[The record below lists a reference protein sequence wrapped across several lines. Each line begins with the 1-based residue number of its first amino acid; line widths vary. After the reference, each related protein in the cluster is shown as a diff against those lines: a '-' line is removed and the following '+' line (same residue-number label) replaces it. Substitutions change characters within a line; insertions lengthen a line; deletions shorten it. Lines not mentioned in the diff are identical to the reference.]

1 MKKLILLILFIS
13 SFAQAQFSIN
23 GTLTNSL
30 DKDWVILYKIEG
42 ATQQFVQNTTIKKDT
57 LLIEG
62 KKKAINI
69 FRFELPATAKAGTY
83 RVRYRTRGISFVD
96 FIFNQEDVS
105 FTFHPD
111 YPEQA
116 ILFSKSREN
125 IIYKNYLKDISKQ
138 QQKLDSLQVTAIRNP
153 KLDLKKSYKAALLK
167 INNAQQAYL
176 ESTQKLYI
184 YPFVKASF
192 RVNPPELKTNV
203 KEYMS
208 AILDTFFDHI
218 EFSNET
224 LINSSFLVDRITDY
238 IFYINYSEDETTQQS
253 LYKSALETVF
263 TKIEDSVFKKYIIE
277 FLIGQFEEANNLE
290 MIDFLFKNY
299 YNTLPKSMQN
309 DKFKTEKLKLLAT
322 AIGSIAP
329 DFSWIEN
336 GKEFQLSNL
345 NEANNYVLVF
355 WSTGCSHCLKEI
367 PELHKFLQGKKD
379 IKVIAFA
386 MERNDLDWEKMKI
399 TLPNWHHVLGLNK
412 WENKTAKEYNINA
425 TPTYFVL
432 DSTKK
437 IIANPIALK
446 DLETLINQ
454 L

>member
-30 DKDWVILYKIEG
+30 DTDWVILYKIKG

-138 QQKLDSLQVTAIRNP
+138 QQKLDSLQIKAIEN
-153 KLDLKKSYKAALLK
+153 LETDL
-167 INNAQQAYL
+167 NQAYKTAL
-176 ESTQKLYI
+176 KRINSIQEKYIESTKNMYV
-184 YPFVKASF
+184 YPFIKASL
-192 RVNPPELKTNV
+192 RVNSAEIKTNLQDYMYAV
-203 KEYMS
+203 KN
-208 AILDTFFDHI
+208 TFFDHI
-218 EFSNET
+218 KFSNET

-290 MIDFLFKNY
+290 MIDFLFENY

-345 NEANNYVLVF
+345 NEVNNYVLVF

-412 WENKTAKEYNINA
+412 WNNKTARIYNINT

-432 DSTKK
+432 DSNKK

-446 DLETLINQ
+446 DLETLIKQ

>member
-57 LLIEG
+57 LLIDG

-69 FRFELPATAKAGTY
+69 FKFELAATAKAGTY

-96 FIFNQEDVS
+96 FIFNKEDVS

-138 QQKLDSLQVTAIRNP
+138 QQKLDSLQIKDIKN
-153 KLDLKKSYKAALLK
+153 LEIDLKKAYKTALKRINSIQEKYLK
-167 INNAQQAYL
+167 
-176 ESTQKLYI
+176 STKNMYI
-184 YPFVKASF
+184 YPFIKASL
-192 RVNPPELKTNV
+192 RVNSVEIKANLQDYMYAV
-203 KEYMS
+203 KN
-208 AILDTFFDHI
+208 TFFDHI
-218 EFSNET
+218 DFSNET

-238 IFYINYSEDETTQQS
+238 IFYINYSDNAETQQR
-253 LYKSALETVF
+253 LYKTAVETVF
-263 TKIEDSVFKKYIIE
+263 IKVENIVFKKNIIE
-277 FLIGQFEEANNLE
+277 FLIEKFEENNNFR
-290 MIDFLFKNY
+290 MIDFLFENY

-345 NEANNYVLVF
+345 NEVNNYVLVF

-386 MERNDLDWEKMKI
+386 MERNDLDWEKIKI

-412 WENKTAKEYNINA
+412 WNNKTARIYNINT

-432 DSTKK
+432 NSNKK

-446 DLETLINQ
+446 DLETLIKQ

>member
-57 LLIEG
+57 LLIDGE
-62 KKKAINI
+62 KKAINI
-69 FRFELPATAKAGTY
+69 FKFELPTTTKAGTY
-83 RVRYRTRGISFVD
+83 RVSYRTSGISFVD
-96 FIFNQEDVS
+96 FIFNKEDVS

-111 YPEQA
+111 YPQQA

-138 QQKLDSLQVTAIRNP
+138 QQKLDSLQIKAIEN
-153 KLDLKKSYKAALLK
+153 LETDL
-167 INNAQQAYL
+167 NQAYKTAL
-176 ESTQKLYI
+176 KRINSIQEKYIESTKNMYV
-184 YPFVKASF
+184 YPFIKASL
-192 RVNPPELKTNV
+192 RVNSAEIKTNLQDYMYAV
-203 KEYMS
+203 KN
-208 AILDTFFDHI
+208 TFFDHI
-218 EFSNET
+218 KFSNET

-290 MIDFLFKNY
+290 MIDFLFENY

-345 NEANNYVLVF
+345 NEVNNYVLVF

-412 WENKTAKEYNINA
+412 WNNKTARIYNINT

-432 DSTKK
+432 DSNKK

-446 DLETLINQ
+446 DLETLIKQ

>member
-57 LLIEG
+57 LLIDG

-69 FRFELPATAKAGTY
+69 FKFELPATAKAGTY

-96 FIFNQEDVS
+96 FIFNKEDVS

-125 IIYKNYLKDISKQ
+125 IIYKNYLKDIFKQ
-138 QQKLDSLQVTAIRNP
+138 QQKLDSLQIKAIEY
-153 KLDLKKSYKAALLK
+153 LETDL
-167 INNAQQAYL
+167 NQAYKTAL
-176 ESTQKLYI
+176 KRINSIQEKYIESAKNMYV
-184 YPFVKASF
+184 YPFIKASL
-192 RVNPPELKTNV
+192 RVNSVEIKTNLQDYMYMV
-203 KEYMS
+203 KN
-208 AILDTFFDHI
+208 TFFDHI
-218 EFSNET
+218 DFSNET

-290 MIDFLFKNY
+290 MIDFLFENY

-345 NEANNYVLVF
+345 NEVNNYVLVF

-386 MERNDLDWEKMKI
+386 MERNDLDWEKIKI

-412 WENKTAKEYNINA
+412 WNNKTAKTYNINT

-432 DSTKK
+432 DSNKK

-446 DLETLINQ
+446 DLETLIKQ

>member
-30 DKDWVILYKIEG
+30 DTDWVILYKIEG

-69 FRFELPATAKAGTY
+69 FKFELPATAKAGTY

-96 FIFNQEDVS
+96 FIFNKEDVS

-125 IIYKNYLKDISKQ
+125 IIYKNYLKDIFKQ
-138 QQKLDSLQVTAIRNP
+138 QQKLDSLQIKAIEY
-153 KLDLKKSYKAALLK
+153 LETDL
-167 INNAQQAYL
+167 NQAYKTAL
-176 ESTQKLYI
+176 KRINSIQEKYIESTKNMYVK
-184 YPFVKASF
+184 PFIKASL
-192 RVNPPELKTNV
+192 RVNSVEIKTNLQDYMYVV
-203 KEYMS
+203 KN
-208 AILDTFFDHI
+208 TFFDHI
-218 EFSNET
+218 DFSNET

-263 TKIEDSVFKKYIIE
+263 SKIEDSVFKKYIIE
-277 FLIGQFEEANNLE
+277 FLIEKFEENNNFR

-299 YNTLPKSMQN
+299 YDALPKSLQN
-309 DKFKTEKLKLLAT
+309 ATFKTEKVKLLAT

-329 DFSWIEN
+329 NFSWEEH
-336 GKEFQLSNL
+336 GKDFQLSTL
-345 NEANNYVLVF
+345 NEAKNYLLVF

-367 PELHKFLQGKKD
+367 PELYTFLQDKKNL
-379 IKVIAFA
+379 KVIAFA
-386 MERNDLDWEKMKI
+386 MENNEARWKSLKT

-432 DSTKK
+432 DSNKK
-437 IIANPIALK
+437 IIANPIAIK
-446 DLETLINQ
+446 DLETFIKQ

>member
-1 MKKLILLILFIS
+1 MKKIILLILFIS
-13 SFAQAQFSIN
+13 SFAQAQFSIS

-30 DKDWVILYKIEG
+30 DTDWVILYKIEG

-69 FRFELPATAKAGTY
+69 FKFELPTTTKAGTY
-83 RVRYRTRGISFVD
+83 RISYRTSGISFVD
-96 FIFNQEDVS
+96 FIFNKEDVS

-111 YPEQA
+111 YPQQA
-116 ILFSKSREN
+116 ILFSKSKEN

-138 QQKLDSLQVTAIRNP
+138 QQKLDSLQIKAIKNL
-153 KLDLKKSYKAALLK
+153 KIDLKKAYNTTLKK
-167 INNAQQAYL
+167 INSIQEKYL
-176 ESTQKLYI
+176 ESTKNMYV
-184 YPFVKASF
+184 YPFIKASL
-192 RVNPPELKTNV
+192 RANSTEIKTNLQDYLYAV
-203 KEYMS
+203 KN
-208 AILDTFFDHI
+208 TFFDHI

-224 LINSSFLVDRITDY
+224 LINSSFLVDKITDY
-238 IFYINYSEDETTQQS
+238 IFYMNYSENAETQQK
-253 LYKSALETVF
+253 LYKTAVENVF
-263 TKIEDSVFKKYIIE
+263 IKVKNIVFKKNIIE

-290 MIDFLFKNY
+290 MIDVLFENY
-299 YNTLPKSMQN
+299 YNTLPKSIQN

-322 AIGSIAP
+322 TIGSIAP
-329 DFSWIEN
+329 DFSWIKN
-336 GKEFQLSNL
+336 DKEFQLSAL
-345 NEANNYVLVF
+345 DEAKNYVLVF

-367 PELHKFLQGKKD
+367 PELHSFLQGKKD

-386 MERNDLDWEKMKI
+386 MERNDLDWGKIKI

-412 WENKTAKEYNINA
+412 WNNKTARIYNINT

-432 DSTKK
+432 NSNKK

-446 DLETLINQ
+446 DLETIIKQ

>member
-23 GTLTNSL
+23 CTLTNSL

-57 LLIEG
+57 LLIDG

-69 FRFELPATAKAGTY
+69 FKFELPATAKAGTY

-96 FIFNQEDVS
+96 FIFNKEDVS

-138 QQKLDSLQVTAIRNP
+138 QQKLDSLQIKAIEN
-153 KLDLKKSYKAALLK
+153 LETDL
-167 INNAQQAYL
+167 NQAYKTAL
-176 ESTQKLYI
+176 KRINSIQEKYIESTKNMYVYTFI
-184 YPFVKASF
+184 KASL
-192 RVNPPELKTNV
+192 RVNSAEIKTNLQDYMYAV
-203 KEYMS
+203 KN
-208 AILDTFFDHI
+208 TFFDHI
-218 EFSNET
+218 KFSNET

-290 MIDFLFKNY
+290 MIDFLFENY

-345 NEANNYVLVF
+345 NEVNNYVLVF

-386 MERNDLDWEKMKI
+386 MERNDLDWEKMKF

-412 WENKTAKEYNINA
+412 WNNKTARIYNINT

-432 DSTKK
+432 DSNKK

-446 DLETLINQ
+446 DLETLIKQ

>member
-57 LLIEG
+57 LLIDG

-69 FRFELPATAKAGTY
+69 FKFELAATAKAGTY

-125 IIYKNYLKDISKQ
+125 IIYKNYLKDIFKQ
-138 QQKLDSLQVTAIRNP
+138 QQKLDSLQIKAIEY
-153 KLDLKKSYKAALLK
+153 LETDL
-167 INNAQQAYL
+167 NQAYKTAL
-176 ESTQKLYI
+176 KRINSIQEKYIESTKNMYVK
-184 YPFVKASF
+184 PFIKASL
-192 RVNPPELKTNV
+192 RVNSVEIKTNLQDYMYVV
-203 KEYMS
+203 KN
-208 AILDTFFDHI
+208 TFFDHI
-218 EFSNET
+218 DFSNET

-263 TKIEDSVFKKYIIE
+263 SKIEDSVFKKYIIE
-277 FLIGQFEEANNLE
+277 FLIEKFEENNNFR

-299 YNTLPKSMQN
+299 YDALPKSLQN
-309 DKFKTEKLKLLAT
+309 ATFKTEKVKLLAT

-329 DFSWIEN
+329 NFSWEEH
-336 GKEFQLSNL
+336 GKDFQLSTL
-345 NEANNYVLVF
+345 NEAKNYLLVF

-367 PELHKFLQGKKD
+367 PELYTFLQDKKNL
-379 IKVIAFA
+379 KVIAFA
-386 MERNDLDWEKMKI
+386 MENNEARWKSLKT

-432 DSTKK
+432 DSNKK
-437 IIANPIALK
+437 IIANPIAIK
-446 DLETLINQ
+446 DLETFIKQ

>member
-30 DKDWVILYKIEG
+30 DTDWVILYKIEG

-62 KKKAINI
+62 KKKAIDI
-69 FRFELPATAKAGTY
+69 VKFELPATAKVGTY
-83 RVRYRTRGISFVD
+83 RISYRTSGISFVD
-96 FIFNQEDVS
+96 FVFNKEDVS

-111 YPEQA
+111 YPQQA

-138 QQKLDSLQVTAIRNP
+138 QQKLDSLQIEAIKNFEI
-153 KLDLKKSYKAALLK
+153 DLKKAYKTTLK
-167 INNAQQAYL
+167 RINSIQEKYL
-176 ESTQKLYI
+176 EHTKNMYVYSFIKASLRANSAEIKTNREDYI
-184 YPFVKASF
+184 YTVK
-192 RVNPPELKTNV
+192 N
-203 KEYMS
+203 
-208 AILDTFFDHI
+208 TFFEHI
-218 EFSNET
+218 DFSNKT
-224 LINSSFLVDRITDY
+224 LKNSSFLTDRITDY
-238 IFYINYSEDETTQQS
+238 IFYMNYSENAETQQK
-253 LYKSALETVF
+253 LYKTAVENVF
-263 TKIEDSVFKKYIIE
+263 IKVKNIVFKKNIIE

-386 MERNDLDWEKMKI
+386 MEKNDLDWGKMKI

-412 WENKTAKEYNINA
+412 WNNKTTKTYNINT

-432 DSTKK
+432 DSNKK
-437 IIANPIALK
+437 IIAKPIALK
-446 DLETLINQ
+446 DLETIIKQ

>member
-57 LLIEG
+57 LLIDG

-69 FRFELPATAKAGTY
+69 FKFELPATAKAGTY

-96 FIFNQEDVS
+96 FIFNKEDVS

-125 IIYKNYLKDISKQ
+125 IIYKNYLKDIFKQ
-138 QQKLDSLQVTAIRNP
+138 QQKLDSLQIKAIEY
-153 KLDLKKSYKAALLK
+153 LETDL
-167 INNAQQAYL
+167 NQAYKTAL
-176 ESTQKLYI
+176 KRINSIQEKYIESAKNMYV
-184 YPFVKASF
+184 YPFIKASL
-192 RVNPPELKTNV
+192 RVNSVEIKTNLQDYMYMV
-203 KEYMS
+203 KN
-208 AILDTFFDHI
+208 TFFDHI
-218 EFSNET
+218 DFSNET

-290 MIDFLFKNY
+290 MIDFLFENY

-309 DKFKTEKLKLLAT
+309 DKFKTEKLKLLVT

-345 NEANNYVLVF
+345 NEVNNYVLVF

-399 TLPNWHHVLGLNK
+399 TLPNWHHVFGLNK
-412 WENKTAKEYNINA
+412 WNNKTARIYNINT

-432 DSTKK
+432 DSNKK

-446 DLETLINQ
+446 DLETLIKQ

>member
-1 MKKLILLILFIS
+1 MKKIALLIILIS

-23 GTLTNSL
+23 GTLTHSL
-30 DKDWVILYKIEG
+30 DTDWVVLYRIEG
-42 ATQQFVQNTTIKKDT
+42 SKPQFVQNTTIKKDT

-69 FRFELPATAKAGTY
+69 FKFELPATAKAGTY

-96 FIFNQEDVS
+96 FIFNKEDVS

-290 MIDFLFKNY
+290 MIDFLFENY

-345 NEANNYVLVF
+345 NEVNNYVLVF

-367 PELHKFLQGKKD
+367 PELQKFLQGKKD

-412 WENKTAKEYNINA
+412 WNNKTARIYNINT

-432 DSTKK
+432 NSNKK

-446 DLETLINQ
+446 DLETLIKQ

>member
-30 DKDWVILYKIEG
+30 DTDWVILYKIKG

-69 FRFELPATAKAGTY
+69 FKFELPATAKAGTY

-96 FIFNQEDVS
+96 FIFNKEDVS

-290 MIDFLFKNY
+290 MIDFLFENY

-345 NEANNYVLVF
+345 NEVNNYVLVF

-412 WENKTAKEYNINA
+412 WNNKTARIYNINT

-432 DSTKK
+432 DSNKK

-446 DLETLINQ
+446 DLETLIKQ

>member
-57 LLIEG
+57 LLIDG

-69 FRFELPATAKAGTY
+69 FKFELAATAKAGTY

-96 FIFNQEDVS
+96 FIFNKEDVS

-138 QQKLDSLQVTAIRNP
+138 QQKLDSLQIKAIKN
-153 KLDLKKSYKAALLK
+153 LEIDLKKAYKTTLK
-167 INNAQQAYL
+167 RINSIQEKYI
-176 ESTQKLYI
+176 ESTKNMYV
-184 YPFVKASF
+184 YPFIKASL
-192 RVNPPELKTNV
+192 RANSAEIKTNLQDYMYAV
-203 KEYMS
+203 KH
-208 AILDTFFDHI
+208 TFFDHI
-218 EFSNET
+218 EFSNDT

-263 TKIEDSVFKKYIIE
+263 TKIEDSVLKKYIIE
-277 FLIGQFEEANNLE
+277 FLIEKFEENNNFR

-299 YNTLPKSMQN
+299 YDALLKSLQN
-309 DKFKTEKLKLLAT
+309 ATFKTEKIKLLAT

-329 DFSWIEN
+329 NFSWKEH
-336 GKEFQLSNL
+336 GKDFQLSTL
-345 NEANNYVLVF
+345 NEAKNYLLVF

-367 PELHKFLQGKKD
+367 PELYTFLQDKKNL
-379 IKVIAFA
+379 KVIAFA
-386 MERNDLDWEKMKI
+386 MEKMI
-399 TLPNWHHVLGLNK
+399 
-412 WENKTAKEYNINA
+412 
-425 TPTYFVL
+425 
-432 DSTKK
+432 
-437 IIANPIALK
+437 
-446 DLETLINQ
+446 
-454 L
+454 

>member
-57 LLIEG
+57 LLIDG

-69 FRFELPATAKAGTY
+69 FKFELAATAKAGTY

-96 FIFNQEDVS
+96 FIFNKEDVS

-138 QQKLDSLQVTAIRNP
+138 QQKLDSLQIKAIEN
-153 KLDLKKSYKAALLK
+153 LETNL
-167 INNAQQAYL
+167 NQAYKTAL
-176 ESTQKLYI
+176 KRINSIQEKYIESAKNMYV
-184 YPFVKASF
+184 YPFIKASL
-192 RVNPPELKTNV
+192 RVNSVEIKTNLQDYMYVV
-203 KEYMS
+203 KN
-208 AILDTFFDHI
+208 TFFDHI
-218 EFSNET
+218 DFSNET

-290 MIDFLFKNY
+290 MIDFLFENY

-309 DKFKTEKLKLLAT
+309 DKFKTEKLKLLVT

-345 NEANNYVLVF
+345 NEVNNYVLVF

-399 TLPNWHHVLGLNK
+399 TLPNWHHVFGLNK
-412 WENKTAKEYNINA
+412 WNNKTARIYNINT

-432 DSTKK
+432 DSNKK

-446 DLETLINQ
+446 DLETLIKQ

>member
-30 DKDWVILYKIEG
+30 DKDWVILYKIEV

-57 LLIEG
+57 LLIDG

-69 FRFELPATAKAGTY
+69 FKFELPATAKAGTY

-96 FIFNQEDVS
+96 FIFNKEDVS

-138 QQKLDSLQVTAIRNP
+138 QQKLDSLQIKAIEN
-153 KLDLKKSYKAALLK
+153 LETNL
-167 INNAQQAYL
+167 NQAYKTAL
-176 ESTQKLYI
+176 KRINSIQEKYI
-184 YPFVKASF
+184 ENAKNMYVYPFIKASL
-192 RVNPPELKTNV
+192 RVNSVEIKTNLQDYMYMV
-203 KEYMS
+203 KN
-208 AILDTFFDHI
+208 TFFEHI
-218 EFSNET
+218 DFSNET

-290 MIDFLFKNY
+290 MIDFLFENY

-345 NEANNYVLVF
+345 NEVNNYVLVF

-386 MERNDLDWEKMKI
+386 MERNDLDWEKIKI

-412 WENKTAKEYNINA
+412 WNNKTARIYNINT

-432 DSTKK
+432 DSNKK

-446 DLETLINQ
+446 DLETLIKQ

>member
-30 DKDWVILYKIEG
+30 DTDWVILYKIKG

-57 LLIEG
+57 LLIDG

-69 FRFELPATAKAGTY
+69 FKFELPATAKAGTY

-96 FIFNQEDVS
+96 FIFNKEDVS

-125 IIYKNYLKDISKQ
+125 IIYKNYLKDIFKQ
-138 QQKLDSLQVTAIRNP
+138 QQKLDSLQIKAIEY
-153 KLDLKKSYKAALLK
+153 LETDL
-167 INNAQQAYL
+167 NQAYKTAL
-176 ESTQKLYI
+176 KRINSIQEKYIESTKNMYVK
-184 YPFVKASF
+184 PFIKASL
-192 RVNPPELKTNV
+192 RVNSVEIKTNLQDYMYVV
-203 KEYMS
+203 KN
-208 AILDTFFDHI
+208 TFFDHI
-218 EFSNET
+218 DFSNET

-290 MIDFLFKNY
+290 MIDFLFENY

-309 DKFKTEKLKLLAT
+309 DKFKTEKLKLLVT

-345 NEANNYVLVF
+345 NEVNNYVLVF

-386 MERNDLDWEKMKI
+386 MERNDLDWEKIKI

-412 WENKTAKEYNINA
+412 WNNKTARIYNINT

-432 DSTKK
+432 DSNKK

-446 DLETLINQ
+446 DLETLIKQ

>member
-1 MKKLILLILFIS
+1 M
-13 SFAQAQFSIN
+13 
-23 GTLTNSL
+23 
-30 DKDWVILYKIEG
+30 
-42 ATQQFVQNTTIKKDT
+42 
-57 LLIEG
+57 
-62 KKKAINI
+62 
-69 FRFELPATAKAGTY
+69 
-83 RVRYRTRGISFVD
+83 
-96 FIFNQEDVS
+96 
-105 FTFHPD
+105 
-111 YPEQA
+111 
-116 ILFSKSREN
+116 
-125 IIYKNYLKDISKQ
+125 
-138 QQKLDSLQVTAIRNP
+138 
-153 KLDLKKSYKAALLK
+153 ALLK

-290 MIDFLFKNY
+290 MIDFLFENY

-336 GKEFQLSNL
+336 DKEFQLSAL
-345 NEANNYVLVF
+345 DEAKNYVLVF

-367 PELHKFLQGKKD
+367 PELHRFLQGKKD

-386 MERNDLDWEKMKI
+386 MERNDLDWGKIKI

-412 WENKTAKEYNINA
+412 WNNKTARIYNINT

-432 DSTKK
+432 DSNKK

-446 DLETLINQ
+446 DLETLIKQ

>member
-57 LLIEG
+57 LLIDG

-69 FRFELPATAKAGTY
+69 FKFELPATAKAGTY

-96 FIFNQEDVS
+96 FIFNKEDVS

-138 QQKLDSLQVTAIRNP
+138 QQKLDSLQIKAIEN
-153 KLDLKKSYKAALLK
+153 LETNL
-167 INNAQQAYL
+167 NQAYKTAL
-176 ESTQKLYI
+176 KRINSIQEKYI
-184 YPFVKASF
+184 ENAKNMYVYPFIKASL
-192 RVNPPELKTNV
+192 RVNSVEIKTNLQDYMYMV
-203 KEYMS
+203 KN
-208 AILDTFFDHI
+208 TFFEHI
-218 EFSNET
+218 DFSNET

-290 MIDFLFKNY
+290 MIDFLFENY

-345 NEANNYVLVF
+345 NEVNNYVLVF

-386 MERNDLDWEKMKI
+386 MERNDLDWEKIKI

-412 WENKTAKEYNINA
+412 WNNKTARIYNINT

-432 DSTKK
+432 DSNKK

-446 DLETLINQ
+446 DLETLIKQ

>member
-1 MKKLILLILFIS
+1 MKKIILLILFIS
-13 SFAQAQFSIN
+13 SFAQAQFSIS

-30 DKDWVILYKIEG
+30 DTDWVILYKIED

-62 KKKAINI
+62 KKKAIDI
-69 FRFELPATAKAGTY
+69 VKFELPATAKVGTY
-83 RVRYRTRGISFVD
+83 RISYRTSGISFVD
-96 FIFNQEDVS
+96 FIFNKEDVS

-116 ILFSKSREN
+116 ILFSKSKEN

-167 INNAQQAYL
+167 INSAQQAYL

-208 AILDTFFDHI
+208 AILDTFFEPID
-218 EFSNET
+218 FSNQA
-224 LINSSFLVDRITDY
+224 LVNSSFLLDRVTDY
-238 IFYINYSEDETTQQS
+238 IFYLNYSEDATTQQI
-253 LYKSALETVF
+253 LYKSAVETVF
-263 TKIEDSVFKKYIIE
+263 TKIENAIFKKNVIE
-277 FLIGQFEEANNLE
+277 FLIEKFEENNNLR
-290 MIDFLFKNY
+290 MIDFLFENY

-345 NEANNYVLVF
+345 NDAKNYILVF
-355 WSTGCSHCLKEI
+355 WSTACSHCLKEI
-367 PELHKFLQGKKD
+367 PELHAFLQDKKNL
-379 IKVIAFA
+379 KVIAFA

-399 TLPNWHHVLGLNK
+399 TLPNWHHILGLNK
-412 WENKTAKEYNINA
+412 WNNKTAKTYNINN

-432 DSTKK
+432 DSNKK

-446 DLETLINQ
+446 DLETIIKQ

>member
-30 DKDWVILYKIEG
+30 DTDWVILYKIKG

-69 FRFELPATAKAGTY
+69 FRFELPATVKAGTY

-125 IIYKNYLKDISKQ
+125 IIYKNYLKDIFKQ
-138 QQKLDSLQVTAIRNP
+138 QQKLDSLQIKAIEY
-153 KLDLKKSYKAALLK
+153 LETDL
-167 INNAQQAYL
+167 NQAYKTAL
-176 ESTQKLYI
+176 KRINSIQEKYI
-184 YPFVKASF
+184 ERTKNMYVKPFIKASL
-192 RVNPPELKTNV
+192 RVNSVEIKTNLQDYMYVV
-203 KEYMS
+203 KN
-208 AILDTFFDHI
+208 TFFDHI
-218 EFSNET
+218 DFSNET

-263 TKIEDSVFKKYIIE
+263 SKIEDSVFKKYIIE
-277 FLIGQFEEANNLE
+277 FLIEKFEENNNFR

-299 YNTLPKSMQN
+299 YDALPKSLQN
-309 DKFKTEKLKLLAT
+309 ATFKTEKVKLLAT

-329 DFSWIEN
+329 NFSWKEH
-336 GKEFQLSNL
+336 GKDFQLSTL
-345 NEANNYVLVF
+345 NEAKNYLLVF

-367 PELHKFLQGKKD
+367 PELYTFLQDKKNL
-379 IKVIAFA
+379 KVIAFA
-386 MERNDLDWEKMKI
+386 MENNEVRWKSLKA

-412 WENKTAKEYNINA
+412 WENKTAKAYNINA
-425 TPTYFVL
+425 TPNYFIL
-432 DSTKK
+432 DANKK
-437 IIANPIALK
+437 IIAKPIPLEELK
-446 DLETLINQ
+446 HLIRK